1 MVQVPSPAV
10 SFVGRHNSGKTTLI
24 VKLIEELVARGH
36 DVGSVK
42 HHSHAGFT
50 IDIPGKDS
58 YRHRAAGACET
69 VISCPGMTARVKT
82 TPGETECADI
92 VASMPGHDIVIVEGY
107 RKSGLPTIE
116 IMRAA
121 NPADA
126 RAAALFAEGARRGWP
141 LGVDFTQAARSL
153 AHPQRGAADPAEPAA
168 GGRAS
173 TPTGTPAGPADPAAP
188 VEPAAPAA
196 PVEPADSAA
205 GCALFSLDLDDARVR
220 DAVQKAPAA
229 TTIAVVTDIPAALE
243 AAHIY
248 GIPAFGLEEAPLL
261 ATFLEERYLRSRL
274 TVVIQAG
281 GESRRMG
288 RSKATVPFAGRPLI
302 CRMVERLASVADEL
316 VITTNEPE
324 NLEFLHDAY
333 PELGIRLVRDVLDYR
348 GALPGLYTALEA
360 ATNPYVGVIACDM
373 IFASSSLLIA
383 EAEAMTA
390 TGADV
395 VVPVN
400 KHGFEPFHAVYRRDT
415 CLPIIRDGV
424 KEGALRAQSFLDRVH
439 VHEFPQDKVLEA
451 EPMGGCFLNANT
463 PEQLEAV
470 ERMFL
475 EG

>member
-1 MVQVPSPAV
+1 MSEVRERLPHD
-10 SFVGRHNSGKTTLI
+10 RHD
-24 VKLIEELVARGH
+24 R
-36 DVGSVK
+36 
-42 HHSHAGFT
+42 
-50 IDIPGKDS
+50 
-58 YRHRAAGACET
+58 R
-69 VISCPGMTARVKT
+69 TAR
-82 TPGETECADI
+82 
-92 VASMPGHDIVIVEGY
+92 
-107 RKSGLPTIE
+107 
-116 IMRAA
+116 
-121 NPADA
+121 
-126 RAAALFAEGARRGWP
+126 GARR
-141 LGVDFTQAARSL
+141 
-153 AHPQRGAADPAEPAA
+153 HH
-168 GGRAS
+168 S
-173 TPTGTPAGPADPAAP
+173 T
-188 VEPAAPAA
+188 
-196 PVEPADSAA
+196 
-205 GCALFSLDLDDARVR
+205 LR

-439 VHEFPQDKVLEA
+439 VHEFPQDKVLEVSKFRSFF
-451 EPMGGCFLNANT
+451 CKNLHIFLRVFRKIT
-463 PEQLEAV
+463 AV
-470 ERMFL
+470 ATARL
-475 EG
+475 LRYGYNCRNVV